1 MSESKKRRVHPAD
14 FKAKIGLEAVRGVKT
29 INEIAQEHNVH
40 PQLVTQWKKEI
51 LENAGSLFDSKRGP
65 KPVDES
71 SPEDKLYSEIGRLKM
86 ETDWLK
92 KTRSVSRDERMD
104 WLEPEHMDLPLT
116 RQCELAGVSRA
127 TVYRRLEAT
136 ARQRHEDQQD
146 DELRALIDEEYTGR
160 PFYGSRRMAVFL
172 RAQGHRTN
180 RKRVQRLMRE
190 MGLAGMAPGPATSKP
205 HPRHKVYPY
214 MLRGVAVTRPN
225 QVWSTDLTY
234 IRLAR
239 GFAYLV
245 AIIDWYSRRVLA
257 WRISNSMDASFC
269 VDCLEDALR
278 HHGKPEVF
286 NSDQGS
292 QSTSDAFTGVLKREG
307 VAISMDGRGRALDN
321 IFVERLWRNVK
332 YEDVYLKGYANMAEL
347 TVGLAQYF
355 AFYNAER
362 PHQALGYET
371 PNHVHRT
378 GVGGGALIVDR
389 FGNAAHK
396 QAQDDNTGQR
406 RAAAEV
412 ETDTA

>member
-1 MSESKKRRVHPAD
+1 MSPAERQRW
-14 FKAKIGLEAVRGVKT
+14 IER
-29 INEIAQEHNVH
+29 
-40 PQLVTQWKKEI
+40 
-51 LENAGSLFDSKRGP
+51 
-65 KPVDES
+65 
-71 SPEDKLYSEIGRLKM
+71 EDDM
-86 ETDWLK
+86 
-92 KTRSVSRDERMD
+92 
-104 WLEPEHMDLPLT
+104 PLT
-116 RQCELAGVSRA
+116 MQCALAGVPRA
-127 TVYRRLEAT
+127 SVYRRLQAA
-136 ARQRHEDQQD
+136 ARQQCLDEEEDR
-146 DELRALIDEEYTGR
+146 LRALIDEEYTNR
-160 PFYGSRRMAVFL
+160 PFYGSRRMVVFL
-172 RAQGHRTN
+172 RGQGHCVN

-190 MGLAGMAPGPATSKP
+190 TGLAGMAPGPATSKP
-205 HPRHKVYPY
+205 HPQHKIYPY
-214 MLRGVAVTRPN
+214 LLRGVAVRRPN

-245 AIIDWYSRRVLA
+245 AIIDWYSRKVLA

-292 QSTSDAFTGVLKREG
+292 QFTSDAFTSVLKREA

-355 AFYNAER
+355 AFYNGAR

-371 PNHVHRT
+371 PDHVYRV
-378 GVGGGALIVDR
+378 GVGGGALIVDK
-389 FGNAAHK
+389 F
-396 QAQDDNTGQR
+396 DDSGQELKSGSDTGQR

-412 ETDTA
+412 EMDAA